1 MLHKVNIISSKDDN
15 LIYEIL
21 DFQYLYYKYS
31 TLNKNK
37 NETRS
42 NNIKNCPK
50 ENKANVRKI
59 YLNFLL
65 VI

>member
-21 DFQYLYYKYS
+21 DFQYEYKYS

-37 NETRS
+37 NETQS
-42 NNIKNCPK
+42 NNIKNC
-50 ENKANVRKI
+50 RKKTKQMSI
-59 YLNFLL
+59 KSTSIFK
-65 VI
+65 